1 MSMPRQLDNDRDYHM
16 RLLVDRVPS
25 MLAYWDR
32 ELRCRFANRAYE
44 RWFGV
49 DPDALI
55 GSSIRDLLGPELF
68 ALNKPY
74 MDAALRGEEQVFE
87 RIVPGPDG
95 VRRHSLANYV
105 PDHLDGQV
113 VGFLVQVTE
122 ITKLR
127 ETEEALQR
135 EQALRLQIEQHSR
148 ELDAL
153 VRERGDMLDV
163 MAHEVRQPLNNASA
177 ALQGARAALAD
188 RHHAPP
194 AKEESTGVV
203 DAVKRAQSVIGE
215 IVASLNNTLAATA
228 LLASPDRIECHD
240 TDVDTLI
247 ELSLGDLD
255 PQARHRVRIVR
266 QSATRTASMD
276 MGLVRLALRN
286 LLGNA
291 LAYSPPDTEVVLRVS
306 DSDDPLALVLEVL
319 DQGPGVPASLQPRL
333 FERGARGDN
342 GVPGHGLGLFI
353 VRRVMVLHGG
363 MVDLRPNTPQGSIFR
378 LLLPQDG

>member
-1 MSMPRQLDNDRDYHM
+1 MNMPRQLDIDRDYHM

-127 ETEEALQR
+127 QTEEALQR

-153 VRERGDMLDV
+153 LRERGDMLDV

-177 ALQGARAALAD
+177 ALQSASQALKDLSGEAAALRVARAQTVLGQVLASLDNTLAVAALLAHPQGVQRLDSDIDMLLAVALAD
-188 RHHAPP
+188 MP
-194 AKEESTGVV
+194 AEQR
-203 DAVKRAQSVIGE
+203 D
-215 IVASLNNTLAATA
+215 
-228 LLASPDRIECHD
+228 
-240 TDVDTLI
+240 
-247 ELSLGDLD
+247 
-255 PQARHRVRIVR
+255 RVRVER
-266 QSATRTASMD
+266 TTRTRTASMD
-276 MGLVRLALRN
+276 LALMRLALRN
-286 LLGNA
+286 LLSNA
-291 LAYSPPDTEVVLRVS
+291 LKFSPAGSPVTVRLS
-306 DSDDPLALVLEVL
+306 DLDDPLALVIEVEDEGGGIDAGL
-319 DQGPGVPASLQPRL
+319 LPRL
-333 FERGARGDN
+333 FERGSSGAQAQGPRSL
-342 GVPGHGLGLFI
+342 GLGLYI
-353 VRRVMVLHGG
+353 VRRVMELHGG
-363 MVDLRPNTPQGSIFR
+363 RVELARNSTHGVTMR
-378 LLLPQDG
+378 LVLEQSGDD

>member
-1 MSMPRQLDNDRDYHM
+1 MNMPRQLETDRDYHM

-68 ALNKPY
+68 GLNKPY

-95 VRRHSLANYV
+95 VRRHSLANYI
-105 PDHLDGQV
+105 PDHLDGKV

-127 ETEEALQR
+127 QTEEALQH

-177 ALQGARAALAD
+177 ALQSASQALKDLSGEAAALRVARAQTVLGQVLASLDNTLAVAALLAHPQGLQRQDGDIDMLLAVALAD
-188 RHHAPP
+188 MP
-194 AKEESTGVV
+194 AEQR
-203 DAVKRAQSVIGE
+203 D
-215 IVASLNNTLAATA
+215 
-228 LLASPDRIECHD
+228 
-240 TDVDTLI
+240 
-247 ELSLGDLD
+247 
-255 PQARHRVRIVR
+255 RVRVER
-266 QSATRTASMD
+266 TTRTRTASMD
-276 MGLVRLALRN
+276 LALMRLALRN
-286 LLGNA
+286 LLSNA
-291 LAYSPPDTEVVLRVS
+291 LKFSPAGSPVTVRLS
-306 DSDDPLALVLEVL
+306 DLDDPLALVIEVEDEGGGIDAGL
-319 DQGPGVPASLQPRL
+319 LPRL
-333 FERGARGDN
+333 FERGSSGAQAQGPRSL
-342 GVPGHGLGLFI
+342 GLGLYI
-353 VRRVMVLHGG
+353 VRRVMELHGG
-363 MVDLRPNTPQGSIFR
+363 RVELARNSTHGVTMR
-378 LLLPQDG
+378 LVLEQSGDD